1 MRHRPDLLLVEDD
14 PALCGLMQTFLEQH
28 GMQVSAVSHGTEAVA
43 RIMAAMPDLVVLD
56 RMLPGMDGLEVCQRL
71 RRFYDGPVIMLT
83 ALGDDQHEVEGLET
97 GADDYLVKPVNP
109 RVLLA
114 HIRAQLRRHQPNP
127 QGRIVRA
134 QNLEVDLSRR
144 EARLAG
150 EPVTLTTAEF
160 ELLAVL
166 ALHLGQPVS
175 REQLYRQIYNL
186 EPGVFDRSVDLRVS
200 RLRKKLEADRN
211 RPRLLKTV
219 RNRGYMLCP

>member
-166 ALHLGQPVS
+166 ALHLGRPVS